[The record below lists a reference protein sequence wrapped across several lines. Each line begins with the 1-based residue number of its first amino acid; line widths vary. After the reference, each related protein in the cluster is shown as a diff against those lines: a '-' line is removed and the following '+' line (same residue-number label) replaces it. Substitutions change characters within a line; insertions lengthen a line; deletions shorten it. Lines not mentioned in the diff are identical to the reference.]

1 MLRGIVTRALG
12 ATRRRPPVGGTAT
25 RPTAGRPATGSANR
39 EIERGAR
46 SLVRGLGRKRR
57 GL

>member
-1 MLRGIVTRALG
+1 MLRSILTRALG
-12 ATRRRPPVGGTAT
+12 SRTR
-25 RPTAGRPATGSANR
+25 TAGRPATTRPATGRPAAGGANR

-46 SLVRGLGRKRR
+46 SLLRGWGRKRR

>member
-1 MLRGIVTRALG
+1 MLRGIVTRAMAG
-12 ATRRRPPVGGTAT
+12 RRTTAPARRPRPGPAAGG
-25 RPTAGRPATGSANR
+25 AGAGSANR

>member
-1 MLRGIVTRALG
+1 MLRGIVTRVLG
-12 ATRRRPPVGGTAT
+12 APRRRTPVGGPAA

-46 SLVRGLGRKRR
+46 SLVRGIGRKRR

>member
-1 MLRGIVTRALG
+1 MLRGIVTRAM
-12 ATRRRPPVGGTAT
+12 
-25 RPTAGRPATGSANR
+25 AGRRATAPGRGPRPGPATGRAGAGSANR

>member
-1 MLRGIVTRALG
+1 MLRGIVTRAMAG
-12 ATRRRPPVGGTAT
+12 RRATAT
-25 RPTAGRPATGSANR
+25 ARPRPRPATGRAGAGSADR
-39 EIERGAR
+39 EIERGAK